1 MKQGKTSIVELAK
14 AIQHEA
20 DNKKDYISPSQL
32 MHVHANGDLKVVMES
47 IQHEADSSNDMV
59 GAKLEMPLTQH
70 ASRQMASKFGIPAK
84 YFDRMLADAPDLL
97 ATNAN
102 HWLHKEP
109 KELMVRTL
117 FGQVRGIMSSRYQ
130 RIDNVNI
137 AEDLLPFLLEQQE
150 NGLEIASCEVTEKK
164 LYIKAVMHK
173 MTSEIKK
180 GDIVEA
186 GLWISNSEIGCGQ
199 FEVAPFIH
207 RLVCLNGMKVND
219 AKFGKRHV
227 GARAD
232 VNDSTYSI
240 LSDETLRADDKAF
253 MLKARDVVKAAFDEK
268 IFEGHVDKL
277 RDTTERKLEGNPV
290 KAIEVLGATHGL
302 LQGEQ
307 SSILR
312 KLIEGGDTSQ
322 YGLLNAV
329 TAYSQDVTDYDRA
342 SELEELGGKI
352 IDLTEAEWQPIAVAA

>member
-1 MKQGKTSIVELAK
+1 MKQGKTSIVELAE
-14 AIQHEA
+14 AIQNEA

-32 MHVHANGDLKVVMES
+32 MHVHANGDLKISMRD
-47 IQHEADSSNDMV
+47 ANDDV
-59 GAKLEMPLTQH
+59 LDMPLTQH
-70 ASRQMASKFGIPAK
+70 ASRQMAAKFGIPAK

-109 KELMVRTL
+109 KDLMVRTL
-117 FGQVRGIMSSRYQ
+117 FGKVRGIMSNRYQ
-130 RIDNVNI
+130 RIDNINI
-137 AEDLLPFLLEQQE
+137 AEDLLPFLAVQD
-150 NGLEIASCEVTEKK
+150 GLEIASCEVTEKK

-173 MTSEIKK
+173 MVSEIRK
-180 GDIVEA
+180 GDVVEA

-240 LSDETLRADDKAF
+240 LSDETLRADDRAF

-268 IFEGHVDKL
+268 IFEGHVNKL

-307 SSILR
+307 TSILR

-329 TAYSQDVTDYDRA
+329 TAYSQDVADYDRA

-352 IDLTEAEWQPIAVAA
+352 VDLTEAEWKPIAMAA

>member
-1 MKQGKTSIVELAK
+1 MKQGKTSIVELAE
-14 AIQHEA
+14 AIQNEA

-32 MHVHANGDLKVVMES
+32 MHVHANGDLKISMRD
-47 IQHEADSSNDMV
+47 ANDDV
-59 GAKLEMPLTQH
+59 LDMPLTQH
-70 ASRQMASKFGIPAK
+70 ASRQMAAKFGIPAK

-109 KELMVRTL
+109 KDLMVRTL
-117 FGQVRGIMSSRYQ
+117 FGKVRGIMSNRYQ
-130 RIDNVNI
+130 RIDNINI
-137 AEDLLPFLLEQQE
+137 AEDLLPFLAVQD
-150 NGLEIASCEVTEKK
+150 GLEIASCEVTEKK

-173 MTSEIKK
+173 MVSEIKK
-180 GDIVEA
+180 GDVVEA

-207 RLVCLNGMKVND
+207 RLICLNGMKVND

-240 LSDETLRADDKAF
+240 LSDETLRADDRAF

-268 IFEGHVDKL
+268 IFEGHVNKL

-329 TAYSQDVTDYDRA
+329 TAYSQDVSDYDRA

-352 IDLTEAEWQPIAVAA
+352 VDLTEAEWKPIAMAA

>member
-1 MKQGKTSIVELAK
+1 MKQGKTSIVELAE
-14 AIQHEA
+14 AIQNEA

-32 MHVHANGDLKVVMES
+32 MHVHANGDLKISMRD
-47 IQHEADSSNDMV
+47 ANDDV
-59 GAKLEMPLTQH
+59 LDMPLTQH
-70 ASRQMASKFGIPAK
+70 ASRQMAAKFGIPAK

-109 KELMVRTL
+109 KDLMVRTL
-117 FGQVRGIMSSRYQ
+117 FGKVRGIMSNRYQ
-130 RIDNVNI
+130 RSVNINI
-137 AEDLLPFLLEQQE
+137 AEDLLPFLSVQD
-150 NGLEIASCEVTEKK
+150 GLEIASCEVTEKK

-173 MTSEIKK
+173 MVSEIKK
-180 GDIVEA
+180 GDVVEA

-207 RLVCLNGMKVND
+207 RLICLNGMKVND

-240 LSDETLRADDKAF
+240 LSDETLRADDRAF

-268 IFEGHVDKL
+268 IFEGHVNKL

-329 TAYSQDVTDYDRA
+329 TAYSQDVSDYDRA

-352 IDLTEAEWQPIAVAA
+352 VDLTEAEWKPIAMAA

>member
-1 MKQGKTSIVELAK
+1 MKQGKTSIVELAE
-14 AIQHEA
+14 AIQNEA

-32 MHVHANGDLKVVMES
+32 MHVHANGDLKISMRD
-47 IQHEADSSNDMV
+47 ANDDV
-59 GAKLEMPLTQH
+59 LDMPLTQH
-70 ASRQMASKFGIPAK
+70 ASRQMAAKFGIPAK

-109 KELMVRTL
+109 KDLMVRTL
-117 FGQVRGIMSSRYQ
+117 FGKVRGIMSNRYQ
-130 RIDNVNI
+130 RIDNINI
-137 AEDLLPFLLEQQE
+137 AEDLLPFLSVQD
-150 NGLEIASCEVTEKK
+150 GLEIASCEVTEKK

-173 MTSEIKK
+173 MVSEIKK
-180 GDIVEA
+180 GDVVEA

-240 LSDETLRADDKAF
+240 LSDETLRADDRAF

-268 IFEGHVDKL
+268 IFEGHVNKL

-329 TAYSQDVTDYDRA
+329 TAYSQDVSDYDRA

-352 IDLTEAEWQPIAVAA
+352 VDLTEAEWKPIAMAA

>member
-1 MKQGKTSIVELAK
+1 MR
-14 AIQHEA
+14 
-20 DNKKDYISPSQL
+20 D
-32 MHVHANGDLKVVMES
+32 ANDDVL
-47 IQHEADSSNDMV
+47 D
-59 GAKLEMPLTQH
+59 MPLTQH
-70 ASRQMASKFGIPAK
+70 ASRQMAAKFGIPAK

-109 KELMVRTL
+109 KDLMVRTL
-117 FGQVRGIMSSRYQ
+117 FGKVRGIMSNRYQ
-130 RIDNVNI
+130 RIDNINI
-137 AEDLLPFLLEQQE
+137 AEDLLPFLSVQD
-150 NGLEIASCEVTEKK
+150 GLEIASCEVTEKK

-173 MTSEIKK
+173 MVSEIKK
-180 GDIVEA
+180 GDVVEA

-207 RLVCLNGMKVND
+207 RLICLNGMKVND

-240 LSDETLRADDKAF
+240 LSDETLRADDRAF

-268 IFEGHVDKL
+268 IFEGHVNKL

-329 TAYSQDVTDYDRA
+329 TAYSQDVSDYDRA

-352 IDLTEAEWQPIAVAA
+352 VDLTEAEWKPIAMAA

>member
-14 AIQHEA
+14 AIQDEA

-32 MHVHANGDLKVVMES
+32 MHIHANGDLKLAMRDSANDDS
-47 IQHEADSSNDMV
+47 I
-59 GAKLEMPLTQH
+59 EMPLTQH
-70 ASRQMASKFGIPAK
+70 ASRQMAAKFGIPAK
-84 YFDRMLADAPDLL
+84 YFDRMLSDAPDLL

-102 HWLHKEP
+102 HWLQQEP
-109 KELMVRTL
+109 KDLMVRTL
-117 FGQVRGIMSSRYQ
+117 FGKVRGIMSNRYQ
-130 RIDNVNI
+130 RIDNINI
-137 AEDLLPFLLEQQE
+137 AEDLLPFLAVQD
-150 NGLEIASCEVTEKK
+150 GLEIASCEVTEKK

-173 MTSEIKK
+173 MVSEIKK
-180 GDIVEA
+180 GDVVEA

-240 LSDETLRADDKAF
+240 LSDETLRADDRAF

-268 IFEGHVDKL
+268 IFEGHVNKL

-307 SSILR
+307 TSILR

-329 TAYSQDVTDYDRA
+329 TAYSQDVADYDRA

-352 IDLTEAEWQPIAVAA
+352 VDLTEAEWKPIAVAA

>member
-1 MKQGKTSIVELAK
+1 MKQGKTSIVELAE
-14 AIQHEA
+14 AIQNEA

-32 MHVHANGDLKVVMES
+32 MHVHANGDLKISMRD
-47 IQHEADSSNDMV
+47 ANDDV
-59 GAKLEMPLTQH
+59 LDMPLTQH
-70 ASRQMASKFGIPAK
+70 ASRQMAAKFGIPAK

-109 KELMVRTL
+109 KDLMVRTL
-117 FGQVRGIMSSRYQ
+117 FGKVRGIMSNRYQ
-130 RIDNVNI
+130 RIDNINI
-137 AEDLLPFLLEQQE
+137 AEDLLPFLSVQD
-150 NGLEIASCEVTEKK
+150 GLEIASCEVTEKK

-173 MTSEIKK
+173 MVSEIKK
-180 GDIVEA
+180 GDVVEA

-240 LSDETLRADDKAF
+240 LSDETLRADDRAF

-268 IFEGHVDKL
+268 IFEGHVNKL

-329 TAYSQDVTDYDRA
+329 TAYSQDVSDYDRA

-352 IDLTEAEWQPIAVAA
+352 VDLTEAEWKPIAMGA

>member
-1 MKQGKTSIVELAK
+1 MKQGKTSIVELAE
-14 AIQHEA
+14 AIQNEA

-32 MHVHANGDLKVVMES
+32 MHVHANGDLKISMRD
-47 IQHEADSSNDMV
+47 ANDDV
-59 GAKLEMPLTQH
+59 LDMPLTQH
-70 ASRQMASKFGIPAK
+70 ASRQMAAKFGIPAK

-109 KELMVRTL
+109 KDLMVRTL
-117 FGQVRGIMSSRYQ
+117 FGKVRGIMSNRYQ
-130 RIDNVNI
+130 RIDNINI
-137 AEDLLPFLLEQQE
+137 AEDLLPFLSVQD
-150 NGLEIASCEVTEKK
+150 GLEIASCEVTEKK

-173 MTSEIKK
+173 MVSEIKK
-180 GDIVEA
+180 GDVVEA

-240 LSDETLRADDKAF
+240 LSDETLRADDRAF

-268 IFEGHVDKL
+268 IFEGHVNKL

-312 KLIEGGDTSQ
+312 KLIEGCDTSQ

-329 TAYSQDVTDYDRA
+329 TAYSQDVSDYDRA

-352 IDLTEAEWQPIAVAA
+352 VDLTEAEWKPIAMAA

>member
-1 MKQGKTSIVELAK
+1 MKQGKTSIVELAE
-14 AIQHEA
+14 AIQNEA

-32 MHVHANGDLKVVMES
+32 MHVHANGDLKISMRD
-47 IQHEADSSNDMV
+47 ANDDV
-59 GAKLEMPLTQH
+59 LDMPLTQH
-70 ASRQMASKFGIPAK
+70 ASRQMAAKFGIPAK

-109 KELMVRTL
+109 KDLMVRTL
-117 FGQVRGIMSSRYQ
+117 FGKVRGIMSNRYQ
-130 RIDNVNI
+130 RIDNINI
-137 AEDLLPFLLEQQE
+137 AEDLLPFLSVQD
-150 NGLEIASCEVTEKK
+150 GLEIASCEVTEKK

-240 LSDETLRADDKAF
+240 LSDETLRADDRAF

-268 IFEGHVDKL
+268 IFEGHVNKL

-329 TAYSQDVTDYDRA
+329 TAYSQDVSDYDRA

-352 IDLTEAEWQPIAVAA
+352 VDLTEAEWKPIAMAA

>member
-1 MKQGKTSIVELAK
+1 MKQGKTSIVELAE
-14 AIQHEA
+14 AIQNEA

-32 MHVHANGDLKVVMES
+32 MHVHANGDLKISMRD
-47 IQHEADSSNDMV
+47 ANDDV
-59 GAKLEMPLTQH
+59 LDMPLTQH
-70 ASRQMASKFGIPAK
+70 ASRQMAAKFGIPAK

-109 KELMVRTL
+109 KDLMVRTL
-117 FGQVRGIMSSRYQ
+117 FGKVRGIMSNRYQ
-130 RIDNVNI
+130 RIDNINI
-137 AEDLLPFLLEQQE
+137 AEDLLPFLAVQD
-150 NGLEIASCEVTEKK
+150 GLEIASCEVTEKK

-173 MTSEIKK
+173 MVSEIKK
-180 GDIVEA
+180 GDVVEA

-352 IDLTEAEWQPIAVAA
+352 VDLTEAEWQPIAVAA

>member
-1 MKQGKTSIVELAK
+1 MKQGKTSIVELAE
-14 AIQHEA
+14 AIQNEA

-32 MHVHANGDLKVVMES
+32 MHVHANGDLKISMRD
-47 IQHEADSSNDMV
+47 ANDDV
-59 GAKLEMPLTQH
+59 LDMPLTQH
-70 ASRQMASKFGIPAK
+70 ASRQMAAKFGIPAK

-109 KELMVRTL
+109 KDLMVRTL
-117 FGQVRGIMSSRYQ
+117 FGKVRGIMSNRYQ
-130 RIDNVNI
+130 RIDNINI
-137 AEDLLPFLLEQQE
+137 AEDLLPFLSVQD
-150 NGLEIASCEVTEKK
+150 GLEIASCEVTEKK

-173 MTSEIKK
+173 MVSEIKK
-180 GDIVEA
+180 GDVVEA
-186 GLWISNSEIGCGQ
+186 GLCISTSEIGCGQ

-207 RLVCLNGMKVND
+207 RLICLNGMKVND

-240 LSDETLRADDKAF
+240 LSDETLRADDRAF

-268 IFEGHVDKL
+268 IFEGHVNKL

-329 TAYSQDVTDYDRA
+329 TAYSQDVSDYDRA

-352 IDLTEAEWQPIAVAA
+352 VDLTEAEWKPIAMAA

>member
-1 MKQGKTSIVELAK
+1 MKQGKTSIVELAE
-14 AIQHEA
+14 AIQNEA

-32 MHVHANGDLKVVMES
+32 MHVHANGDLKISMRD
-47 IQHEADSSNDMV
+47 ANDDV
-59 GAKLEMPLTQH
+59 LDMPLTQH
-70 ASRQMASKFGIPAK
+70 ASRQMAAKFGIPAK

-109 KELMVRTL
+109 KDLMVRTL
-117 FGQVRGIMSSRYQ
+117 FGKVRGIMSNRYQ
-130 RIDNVNI
+130 RIDNINI
-137 AEDLLPFLLEQQE
+137 AEDLLPFLSVQD
-150 NGLEIASCEVTEKK
+150 GLEIASCEVTEKK

-173 MTSEIKK
+173 MVSEIKK
-180 GDIVEA
+180 GDVVEA

-207 RLVCLNGMKVND
+207 RLICLNGMKVND

-240 LSDETLRADDKAF
+240 LSDETLRADDRAF

-268 IFEGHVDKL
+268 IFEGHVNKL

-307 SSILR
+307 TSILR

-329 TAYSQDVTDYDRA
+329 TAYSQDVSDYDRA

-352 IDLTEAEWQPIAVAA
+352 VDLTEAEWKPIAMAA

>member
-1 MKQGKTSIVELAK
+1 MKQGKTSIVELAE
-14 AIQHEA
+14 AIQNEA

-32 MHVHANGDLKVVMES
+32 MHVHANGDLKISMRD
-47 IQHEADSSNDMV
+47 ANDDV
-59 GAKLEMPLTQH
+59 LDMPLTQH
-70 ASRQMASKFGIPAK
+70 ASRQMAAKFGIPAK

-109 KELMVRTL
+109 KDLMVRTL
-117 FGQVRGIMSSRYQ
+117 FGKVRGIMSNRYQ
-130 RIDNVNI
+130 RIDNINI
-137 AEDLLPFLLEQQE
+137 AEDLLPFLSVQD
-150 NGLEIASCEVTEKK
+150 GLEIASCEVTEKK

-173 MTSEIKK
+173 MVSEIKK
-180 GDIVEA
+180 GDVVEA

-207 RLVCLNGMKVND
+207 RLICLNGMKVND

-240 LSDETLRADDKAF
+240 LSDETLRADDRAF

-268 IFEGHVDKL
+268 IFEGHVNKL

-329 TAYSQDVTDYDRA
+329 TAYSQDVSDYDRA

-352 IDLTEAEWQPIAVAA
+352 VDLTEAEWKPIAMAA

>member
-1 MKQGKTSIVELAK
+1 MR
-14 AIQHEA
+14 
-20 DNKKDYISPSQL
+20 D
-32 MHVHANGDLKVVMES
+32 ANDDVL
-47 IQHEADSSNDMV
+47 D
-59 GAKLEMPLTQH
+59 MPLTQH
-70 ASRQMASKFGIPAK
+70 ASRQMAAKFGIPAK

-109 KELMVRTL
+109 KDLMVRTL
-117 FGQVRGIMSSRYQ
+117 FGKVRGIMSNRYQ
-130 RIDNVNI
+130 RIDNINI
-137 AEDLLPFLLEQQE
+137 AEDLLPFLSVQD
-150 NGLEIASCEVTEKK
+150 GLEIASCEVTEKK

-173 MTSEIKK
+173 MVSEIKK
-180 GDIVEA
+180 GDVVEA

-240 LSDETLRADDKAF
+240 LSDETLRADDRAF

-268 IFEGHVDKL
+268 IFEGHVNKL

-329 TAYSQDVTDYDRA
+329 TAYSQDVSDYDRA

-352 IDLTEAEWQPIAVAA
+352 VDLTEAEWKPIAMAA

>member
-1 MKQGKTSIVELAK
+1 
-14 AIQHEA
+14 
-20 DNKKDYISPSQL
+20 
-32 MHVHANGDLKVVMES
+32 
-47 IQHEADSSNDMV
+47 
-59 GAKLEMPLTQH
+59 
-70 ASRQMASKFGIPAK
+70 
-84 YFDRMLADAPDLL
+84 MLADAPDLL

-109 KELMVRTL
+109 KDLMVRTL
-117 FGQVRGIMSSRYQ
+117 FGKVRGIMSNRYQ
-130 RIDNVNI
+130 RIDNINI
-137 AEDLLPFLLEQQE
+137 AEDLLPFLSVQDV
-150 NGLEIASCEVTEKK
+150 LEIASCEVTEKK

-173 MTSEIKK
+173 MVSEIKK
-180 GDIVEA
+180 GDVVEA

-207 RLVCLNGMKVND
+207 RLICLNGMKVND

-253 MLKARDVVKAAFDEK
+253 MLKARDVVKASFDEK

-329 TAYSQDVTDYDRA
+329 TAYSQDVSDYDRA

-352 IDLTEAEWQPIAVAA
+352 VDLTEAEWKPIAMAA

>member
-1 MKQGKTSIVELAK
+1 MKQGKTSIVELAE
-14 AIQHEA
+14 AIQNEA

-32 MHVHANGDLKVVMES
+32 MHVHANGDLKISMRD
-47 IQHEADSSNDMV
+47 ANDDV
-59 GAKLEMPLTQH
+59 LDMPLTQH
-70 ASRQMASKFGIPAK
+70 ASRQMAAKFGIPAK

-109 KELMVRTL
+109 KDLMVRPL
-117 FGQVRGIMSSRYQ
+117 FGKVRGIMSNRYQ
-130 RIDNVNI
+130 RIDNINI
-137 AEDLLPFLLEQQE
+137 AEDLLPFLSVQD
-150 NGLEIASCEVTEKK
+150 GLEIASCEVTEKK

-173 MTSEIKK
+173 MVSEIKK
-180 GDIVEA
+180 GDVVEA

-207 RLVCLNGMKVND
+207 RLICLNGMKVND

-240 LSDETLRADDKAF
+240 LSDETLRADDRAF

-268 IFEGHVDKL
+268 IFEGHVNKL
-277 RDTTERKLEGNPV
+277 RDTTERKLECNPV

-307 SSILR
+307 TSILR
-312 KLIEGGDTSQ
+312 KLIEGADLSQ
-322 YGLLNAV
+322 FGMVQAV
-329 TAYSQDVTDYDRA
+329 TAYSQDVESYDRA
-342 SELEELGGKI
+342 SELEELGGK
-352 IDLTEAEWQPIAVAA
+352 LVTLSPSEWQPIAAAA

>member
-1 MKQGKTSIVELAK
+1 MKQGKTSIVELAE
-14 AIQHEA
+14 AIQNEA

-32 MHVHANGDLKVVMES
+32 MHVHANGDLKISMRD
-47 IQHEADSSNDMV
+47 ANDDV
-59 GAKLEMPLTQH
+59 LDMPLTQH
-70 ASRQMASKFGIPAK
+70 ASRQMAAKFGIPAK

-109 KELMVRTL
+109 KDLMVRTL
-117 FGQVRGIMSSRYQ
+117 FGKVRGIMSNRYQ
-130 RIDNVNI
+130 RIDNINI
-137 AEDLLPFLLEQQE
+137 AEDLLPFLAVQD
-150 NGLEIASCEVTEKK
+150 GLEIASCEVTEKK

-173 MTSEIKK
+173 MVSEIKK
-180 GDIVEA
+180 GDVVEA

-240 LSDETLRADDKAF
+240 LSDETLRADDRAF

-268 IFEGHVDKL
+268 IFEGHVNKL

-307 SSILR
+307 TSILR

-329 TAYSQDVTDYDRA
+329 TAYSQDVSDYDRA

-352 IDLTEAEWQPIAVAA
+352 VDLTEAEWKPIAMAA

>member
-1 MKQGKTSIVELAK
+1 MKQGKTSIVELAE
-14 AIQHEA
+14 AIQNEA

-32 MHVHANGDLKVVMES
+32 MHVHANGDLKISMRD
-47 IQHEADSSNDMV
+47 ANDDV
-59 GAKLEMPLTQH
+59 LDMPLTQH

-109 KELMVRTL
+109 KDLMVRTL
-117 FGQVRGIMSSRYQ
+117 FGKVRGIMSNRYQ
-130 RIDNVNI
+130 RIDNINI
-137 AEDLLPFLLEQQE
+137 AEDLLPFLSVQD
-150 NGLEIASCEVTEKK
+150 GLEIASCEVTEKK

-173 MTSEIKK
+173 MVSEIKK
-180 GDIVEA
+180 GDVVEA

-207 RLVCLNGMKVND
+207 RLICLNGMKVND

-240 LSDETLRADDKAF
+240 LSDETLRADDRAF

-268 IFEGHVDKL
+268 IFEGHVNKL

-329 TAYSQDVTDYDRA
+329 TAYSQDVSDYDRA

-352 IDLTEAEWQPIAVAA
+352 VDLTEAEWKPIAMAA

>member
-1 MKQGKTSIVELAK
+1 MKQGKTSIVELAE
-14 AIQHEA
+14 AIQNEA

-32 MHVHANGDLKVVMES
+32 MHVHANGDLKISMRD
-47 IQHEADSSNDMV
+47 ANDDV
-59 GAKLEMPLTQH
+59 LDMPLTQH
-70 ASRQMASKFGIPAK
+70 ASRQMAAKFGIPAK

-109 KELMVRTL
+109 KDLMVRTL
-117 FGQVRGIMSSRYQ
+117 FGKVRGIMSNRYQ
-130 RIDNVNI
+130 RIDNINI
-137 AEDLLPFLLEQQE
+137 AEDLLPFLSVQD
-150 NGLEIASCEVTEKK
+150 GLEIASCEVTEKK

-173 MTSEIKK
+173 MVSEIKK
-180 GDIVEA
+180 GDVVEA

-207 RLVCLNGMKVND
+207 RLICLNGMKVND

-240 LSDETLRADDKAF
+240 LADETLRADDRAF

-268 IFEGHVDKL
+268 IFEGHVNKL

-329 TAYSQDVTDYDRA
+329 TAYSQDVSDYDRA

-352 IDLTEAEWQPIAVAA
+352 VDLTEAEWKPIAMAA

>member
-1 MKQGKTSIVELAK
+1 MKQGKTSIVELAE
-14 AIQHEA
+14 AIQNEA

-32 MHVHANGDLKVVMES
+32 MHVHANGDLKISMRD
-47 IQHEADSSNDMV
+47 ANDDV
-59 GAKLEMPLTQH
+59 LDMPLTQH
-70 ASRQMASKFGIPAK
+70 ASRQMAAKFGIPAK

-109 KELMVRTL
+109 KDLMVRTL
-117 FGQVRGIMSSRYQ
+117 FGKVRGIMSNRYQ
-130 RIDNVNI
+130 RIDNINI
-137 AEDLLPFLLEQQE
+137 AEDLLPFLSVQD
-150 NGLEIASCEVTEKK
+150 GLEIASCEVTEKK

-173 MTSEIKK
+173 MVSEIKK
-180 GDIVEA
+180 GDVVEA

-207 RLVCLNGMKVND
+207 RLICLNGMKVND

-232 VNDSTYSI
+232 DNDSTYNI
-240 LSDETLRADDKAF
+240 FSDETLRDDDKAF

-268 IFEGHVDKL
+268 IFEGHVNKL

-329 TAYSQDVTDYDRA
+329 TAYSQDVSDYDRA

-352 IDLTEAEWQPIAVAA
+352 VDLTEAEWKPIAMAA

>member
-1 MKQGKTSIVELAK
+1 MKQGKTSIVELAE
-14 AIQHEA
+14 AIQNEA

-32 MHVHANGDLKVVMES
+32 MHVHANGDLKISMRD
-47 IQHEADSSNDMV
+47 ANDDV
-59 GAKLEMPLTQH
+59 LDMPLTQH
-70 ASRQMASKFGIPAK
+70 ASRQMAAKFGIPAK

-109 KELMVRTL
+109 KDLMVRTL
-117 FGQVRGIMSSRYQ
+117 FGKVRGIMSNRYQ
-130 RIDNVNI
+130 RIDNINI
-137 AEDLLPFLLEQQE
+137 AEDLLPFLSVQD
-150 NGLEIASCEVTEKK
+150 GLEIASCEVTEKK

-173 MTSEIKK
+173 MVSEIKK
-180 GDIVEA
+180 GDVVEA

-240 LSDETLRADDKAF
+240 LSDETLRADDRAF

-268 IFEGHVDKL
+268 IFEGHVNKL

-352 IDLTEAEWQPIAVAA
+352 VDLTEAEWKPIAMAA

>member
-1 MKQGKTSIVELAK
+1 MKQGKTSIVELAE
-14 AIQHEA
+14 AIQNEA
-20 DNKKDYISPSQL
+20 DNKKDYISPSQR
-32 MHVHANGDLKVVMES
+32 MHVHANGDLKISMRD
-47 IQHEADSSNDMV
+47 ANDDV
-59 GAKLEMPLTQH
+59 LDMPLTQH
-70 ASRQMASKFGIPAK
+70 ASRQMAAKFGIPAK

-109 KELMVRTL
+109 KDLMVRTL
-117 FGQVRGIMSSRYQ
+117 FGKVRGIMSNRYQ
-130 RIDNVNI
+130 RIDNINI
-137 AEDLLPFLLEQQE
+137 AEDLLPFLSVQD
-150 NGLEIASCEVTEKK
+150 GLEIASCEVTEKK

-173 MTSEIKK
+173 MVSEIKK
-180 GDIVEA
+180 GDVVEA

-207 RLVCLNGMKVND
+207 RLICLNGMKVID

-240 LSDETLRADDKAF
+240 LSDETLRADDRAF

-268 IFEGHVDKL
+268 IFEGHVNKL

-329 TAYSQDVTDYDRA
+329 TAYSQDVSDYDRA

-352 IDLTEAEWQPIAVAA
+352 VDLTEAEWKPIAMAA